1 MRTLASLRLCDL
13 EAFVPV
19 FCEHRLLEGFRA
31 VGVRA
36 LANRK
41 VGHGLIE
48 WLVLVQRGE
57 ARFIGN
63 NRVLQLL
70 ILYLGRQFG
79 DVLGCRSAATADQ
92 AQTVITDELRVCGCE
107 LAGRKR
113 VVRAIRCQHRQTR
126 IWHAHD
132 WKTREL
138 REVAKVFAHLGWA
151 GCAVES
157 DSVDSESTDCG

>member
-1 MRTLASLRLCDL
+1 MGTLASLRFCDL
-13 EAFVPV
+13 ETFIPV

-48 WLVLVQRGE
+48 WLVLVQRGK
-57 ARFIGN
+57 ARFVGD

-70 ILYLGRQFG
+70 ILHLGRQFG
-79 DVLGCRSAATADQ
+79 DVRGGRSAATADQ
-92 AQTVITDELRVCGCE
+92 TQTIITDELRVCGCE
-107 LAGRKR
+107 LAGRQW
-113 VVRAIRCQHRQTR
+113 VVRAIRCQHRQAR
-126 IWHAHD
+126 IRHADD

-138 REVAKVFAHLGWA
+138 REVAKVFAHLGRA

-157 DSVDSESTDCG
+157 DSVDSERTDCG